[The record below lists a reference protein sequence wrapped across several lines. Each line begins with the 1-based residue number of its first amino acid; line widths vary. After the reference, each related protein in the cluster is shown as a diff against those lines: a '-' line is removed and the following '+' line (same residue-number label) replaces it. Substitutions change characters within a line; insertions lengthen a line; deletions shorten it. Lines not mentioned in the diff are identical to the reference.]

1 MGEISITKI
10 DIIKGHRYLL
20 FTVNIDNVANAA
32 FQPNHKFDSSGKKCK
47 KSYQHNFPIGE

>member
-10 DIIKGHRYLL
+10 DIIKGHSYLL

-32 FQPNHKFDSSGKKCK
+32 FQPNYKFDSCGEKMKGNISTQF
-47 KSYQHNFPIGE
+47 SYW